1 MARYNAIVKASRVAS
16 GQTPPST
23 RCGLNAK
30 KDLPA
35 HAFVAPRHGVCPGLK
50 NMTENMTEPT
60 RVLYNAQCPVC
71 NFEIKHYARYS
82 EDQALPLGFDDLNS
96 DALANW
102 CLTVDQAARRLYV
115 LHQGNL
121 TSGIEGF
128 LVLWAQMP
136 RYRRLGRL
144 VGCPGIKQ
152 ISSAVYDYLLAPA
165 IYRWHLH
172 RQARLAR

>member
-1 MARYNAIVKASRVAS
+1 MACRIAAQPITGPK
-16 GQTPPST
+16 
-23 RCGLNAK
+23 
-30 KDLPA
+30 
-35 HAFVAPRHGVCPGLK
+35 H
-50 NMTENMTEPT
+50 MTDNLTKPT

-71 NFEIKHYARYS
+71 NFEIKHYERYS
-82 EDQALPLGFDDLNS
+82 SDAALPLGFDDLNS

-102 CLTVDQAARRLYV
+102 DLTADQAARRLYV
-115 LHQGNL
+115 LHKGAL

-136 RYRRLGRL
+136 RYRWLGRL

-152 ISSAVYDYLLAPA
+152 IACAIYDHALAPA

-172 RQARLAR
+172 RQARLARKEHR

>member
-1 MARYNAIVKASRVAS
+1 MACRIAAQPITGPK
-16 GQTPPST
+16 
-23 RCGLNAK
+23 
-30 KDLPA
+30 
-35 HAFVAPRHGVCPGLK
+35 H
-50 NMTENMTEPT
+50 MTDNLTKST

-71 NFEIKHYARYS
+71 NFEIKHYERYS
-82 EDQALPLGFDDLNS
+82 SDAALPLGFDDLNS

-102 CLTVDQAARRLYV
+102 DLTADQAARRLYV
-115 LHQGNL
+115 FHKGAL

-136 RYRRLGRL
+136 RYRWLGIL

-152 ISSAVYDYLLAPA
+152 IACAIYDHALAPA

-172 RQARLAR
+172 RQVRLARKEHR

>member
-1 MARYNAIVKASRVAS
+1 MACRIAAQPITGPK
-16 GQTPPST
+16 
-23 RCGLNAK
+23 
-30 KDLPA
+30 
-35 HAFVAPRHGVCPGLK
+35 H
-50 NMTENMTEPT
+50 MTDNLTKST

-71 NFEIKHYARYS
+71 NFEIKHYERYS
-82 EDQALPLGFDDLNS
+82 SDAALPLGFDDLNS

-102 CLTVDQAARRLYV
+102 DLTADQAAQRLYV
-115 LHQGNL
+115 LHKGAL

-136 RYRRLGRL
+136 RYRWLGRL

-152 ISSAVYDYLLAPA
+152 IACAIYDHALAPA

-172 RQARLAR
+172 RQARLARKEHR

>member
-1 MARYNAIVKASRVAS
+1 MACRIAAQPITGPK
-16 GQTPPST
+16 
-23 RCGLNAK
+23 
-30 KDLPA
+30 
-35 HAFVAPRHGVCPGLK
+35 H
-50 NMTENMTEPT
+50 MTDNLTKPT

-71 NFEIKHYARYS
+71 NFEIKHYERYS
-82 EDQALPLGFDDLNS
+82 SDAALPLGFDDLNS

-102 CLTVDQAARRLYV
+102 DLTADQAARRLYV
-115 LHQGNL
+115 FQKGAL

-136 RYRRLGRL
+136 RYRWLGRL

-152 ISSAVYDYLLAPA
+152 IACAIYDHALAPA

-172 RQARLAR
+172 RQVRLARKEHR

>member
-1 MARYNAIVKASRVAS
+1 MACRIAAQPITGPK
-16 GQTPPST
+16 
-23 RCGLNAK
+23 
-30 KDLPA
+30 
-35 HAFVAPRHGVCPGLK
+35 H
-50 NMTENMTEPT
+50 MTDNLTKST

-71 NFEIKHYARYS
+71 NFEIKHYERYS
-82 EDQALPLGFDDLNS
+82 SDAALPLGFDDLNS

-102 CLTVDQAARRLYV
+102 DLTADQAARRLYV
-115 LHQGNL
+115 LHKGAL

-136 RYRRLGRL
+136 RYHWLGRL

-152 ISSAVYDYLLAPA
+152 IACAIYDHALAPA

-172 RQARLAR
+172 RQARLARKEHR

>member
-1 MARYNAIVKASRVAS
+1 MACRIAAQPITGPK
-16 GQTPPST
+16 
-23 RCGLNAK
+23 
-30 KDLPA
+30 
-35 HAFVAPRHGVCPGLK
+35 H
-50 NMTENMTEPT
+50 MTDNLTKST

-71 NFEIKHYARYS
+71 NFEIKHYERYS
-82 EDQALPLGFDDLNS
+82 SDAALPLGFDDLNS

-102 CLTVDQAARRLYV
+102 DLTAAQAARRLYV
-115 LHQGNL
+115 LHKGAL

-136 RYRRLGRL
+136 RYRWLGRL

-152 ISSAVYDYLLAPA
+152 IACAIYDHALAPA

-172 RQARLAR
+172 RQARLARKEHR

>member
-1 MARYNAIVKASRVAS
+1 MACRIAAQPITGRK
-16 GQTPPST
+16 
-23 RCGLNAK
+23 
-30 KDLPA
+30 
-35 HAFVAPRHGVCPGLK
+35 H
-50 NMTENMTEPT
+50 MTDNLTKST

-71 NFEIKHYARYS
+71 NFEIKHYERYS
-82 EDQALPLGFDDLNS
+82 SDAALPLGFDDLNS

-102 CLTVDQAARRLYV
+102 DLTADQAARRLYV
-115 LHQGNL
+115 LHKGAL

-136 RYRRLGRL
+136 RYRWLGRL

-152 ISSAVYDYLLAPA
+152 IACAIYDHALAPA

-172 RQARLAR
+172 RQARLARKEHR

>member
-1 MARYNAIVKASRVAS
+1 MACRIAAQPITGPK
-16 GQTPPST
+16 
-23 RCGLNAK
+23 
-30 KDLPA
+30 
-35 HAFVAPRHGVCPGLK
+35 H
-50 NMTENMTEPT
+50 MTDKLTKST

-71 NFEIKHYARYS
+71 NFEIKHYERYS
-82 EDQALPLGFDDLNS
+82 SDAALPLGFDDLNS

-102 CLTVDQAARRLYV
+102 DLTADQAARRLYV
-115 LHQGNL
+115 LHKGAL

-136 RYRRLGRL
+136 RYRWLGRL

-152 ISSAVYDYLLAPA
+152 IACAIYDHALAPA

-172 RQARLAR
+172 RQARLARKEHR

>member
-1 MARYNAIVKASRVAS
+1 MACRIAAQPITGPK
-16 GQTPPST
+16 
-23 RCGLNAK
+23 
-30 KDLPA
+30 
-35 HAFVAPRHGVCPGLK
+35 H
-50 NMTENMTEPT
+50 MTDNLTKPT

-71 NFEIKHYARYS
+71 NFEIKHYERYNS
-82 EDQALPLGFDDLNS
+82 DAELPLGFDDLNS

-102 CLTVDQAARRLYV
+102 DLTADQAARRLYV
-115 LHQGNL
+115 FHKGAL

-136 RYRRLGRL
+136 RYRWLGRL

-152 ISSAVYDYLLAPA
+152 IACAIYDHALAPA

-172 RQARLAR
+172 RQVRLARKEHR

>member
-1 MARYNAIVKASRVAS
+1 MARRIVAQPITGPK
-16 GQTPPST
+16 
-23 RCGLNAK
+23 
-30 KDLPA
+30 
-35 HAFVAPRHGVCPGLK
+35 H
-50 NMTENMTEPT
+50 MTDNLTKST

-71 NFEIKHYARYS
+71 NFEIKHYERYS
-82 EDQALPLGFDDLNS
+82 SDAALPLGFDDLNS

-102 CLTVDQAARRLYV
+102 DLTADQAARRLYV
-115 LHQGNL
+115 LHKGAL

-136 RYRRLGRL
+136 RYRWLGRL

-152 ISSAVYDYLLAPA
+152 IACAIYDHALAPA

-172 RQARLAR
+172 RQARLARKEHR

>member
-1 MARYNAIVKASRVAS
+1 MACRIAAQPITGPK
-16 GQTPPST
+16 
-23 RCGLNAK
+23 
-30 KDLPA
+30 
-35 HAFVAPRHGVCPGLK
+35 H
-50 NMTENMTEPT
+50 MTDNLTKPT

-71 NFEIKHYARYS
+71 NFEIKHYERYS
-82 EDQALPLGFDDLNS
+82 SDAALPLGFDDLNS

-102 CLTVDQAARRLYV
+102 DLTADQAARRLYV
-115 LHQGNL
+115 FHKGAL

-136 RYRRLGRL
+136 RYRWLGRL

-152 ISSAVYDYLLAPA
+152 IACAIYDHALAPA

-172 RQARLAR
+172 RQARLARKEHR